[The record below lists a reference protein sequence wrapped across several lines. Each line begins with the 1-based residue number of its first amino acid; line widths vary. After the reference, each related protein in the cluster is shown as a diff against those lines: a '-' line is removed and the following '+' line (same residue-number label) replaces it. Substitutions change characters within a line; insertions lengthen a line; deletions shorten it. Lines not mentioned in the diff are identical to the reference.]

1 MALAALYQG
10 HAVSINTY
18 PSLSAAISAWLAR
31 DGDADIAARFD
42 DLLALMEQ
50 GLYWG
55 RTELPQLGLPACE
68 RLRIRE
74 MEVTDAAFALGAIVA
89 QPAGFLE
96 LIEATLNSPLR
107 PLDIVAE
114 GVIAAYGEQ
123 LLGGT
128 RLIAVSGTNF
138 LLKDDPGSAT
148 ATLKYFKKFD
158 SPSATNPTNWLLT
171 NAPGIYLNGCLRE
184 AAVFTGDLDAAKAYD
199 ALYAGAVSAMNARR
213 NSELAAATNVRMR
226 LRGRT
231 P

>member
-1 MALAALYQG
+1 
-10 HAVSINTY
+10 
-18 PSLSAAISAWLAR
+18 
-31 DGDADIAARFD
+31 
-42 DLLALMEQ
+42 
-50 GLYWG
+50 
-55 RTELPQLGLPACE
+55 
-68 RLRIRE
+68 